1 MMPAFGIIFQKIIF
15 LPKDDLLR
23 RVIRKKFLKAAAK
36 TLQDI
41 RKGTDGGGGEISLD
55 LRDKPLG
62 KLRPVRQ
69 FLLGQS
75 VLRSQT
81 FQFCSNV
88 HKNSFKKH
96 TKIPIISHVAG
107 KKPRFT
113 DNRESIVLLN
123 SVFTIIKINYKK
135 KTIFVN
141 GNLLKK
147 Y

>member
-1 MMPAFGIIFQKIIF
+1 MPEFGIIFQKIIF

-81 FQFCSNV
+81 FQFCSNI
-88 HKNSFKKH
+88 HKNSF
-96 TKIPIISHVAG
+96 
-107 KKPRFT
+107 
-113 DNRESIVLLN
+113 E
-123 SVFTIIKINYKK
+123 
-135 KTIFVN
+135 KTHEN
-141 GNLLKK
+141 PD
-147 Y
+147 YQPCSR